1 MENQYY
7 QYYHLSFNQYYIHLA
22 DVFTRFCLT
31 MGQLNPALL
40 TDYIP
45 HIHLERQLTYIG
57 LSFSSRFFYHHLLA
71 GPCIYQCS
79 FCAIVAQFPLRIH
92 RERHCSYCRG
102 HRRLHRHTYRRNRV
116 QIHPVHTT
124 CSLCTLYLPMEPSRS
139 SIYLS
144 PIPVT
149 FIISS
154 YNLSRP
160 ILNNTDFKRTSLHCF
175 N

>member
-7 QYYHLSFNQYYIHLA
+7 QYYHLSFNQHYIHLA
-22 DVFTRFCLT
+22 DVFTRFCLK
-31 MGQLNPALL
+31 MGQLNPAIL

-45 HIHLERQLTYIG
+45 HIHLERQLTYLG
-57 LSFSSRFFYHHLLA
+57 LSFSSSFIIIFSLA
-71 GPCIYQCS
+71 HVSTNASSVRSSRS
-79 FCAIVAQFPLRIH
+79 FPRASIEKDIVLTAGVTVDYIVTPTGGTAYKYI
-92 RERHCSYCRG
+92 
-102 HRRLHRHTYRRNRV
+102 
-116 QIHPVHTT
+116 PVCTT
-124 CSLCTLYLPMEPSRS
+124 CSRCTLYLPMEPSRS

-160 ILNNTDFKRTSLHCF
+160 ILNNTHFKGNFLHCF
-175 N
+175 I